1 MEFSQ
6 RYISEASWLT
16 DYIAW
21 IDENRITDRDVLYVD
36 NSLWRHAAWLRLCGY
51 TVTGD
56 DPRSLG
62 MFISW

>member
-6 RYISEASWLT
+6 KFIDEAAWLT
-16 DYIAW
+16 DYIAR

-36 NSLWRHAAWLRLCGY
+36 NALWCHACWLRLCGY